1 MDWLIQYLTKKDTQT
16 ERTVMV
22 VSHDRIFL
30 DAVCTDMV
38 VMEHQRLSY
47 HVGNYSEFQRQI
59 QKKATRHAQILDAS
73 ERQRSKALAFVQK
86 QQNNKKST
94 DAGGENISQVMTPSD
109 KVYSFRGAEKNPF
122 PLL

>member
-1 MDWLIQYLTKKDTQT
+1 
-16 ERTVMV
+16 MV

-94 DAGGENISQVMTPSD
+94 DPNKQWQYDNQLYRRGWEYLSGGDAIW
-109 KVYSFRGAEKNPF
+109 
-122 PLL
+122 

>member
-1 MDWLIQYLTKKDTQT
+1 
-16 ERTVMV
+16 MV

-30 DAVCTDMV
+30 DAVCTDMA
-38 VMEHQRLSY
+38 VMEHQRLSH

-59 QKKATRHAQILDAS
+59 QEKATRHAQILDAS
-73 ERQRSKALAFVQK
+73 QRQRSKALAFVQK

-94 DAGGENISQVMTPSD
+94 DPNKQRQYDNQLYRKVVTPSD

>member
-1 MDWLIQYLTKKDTQT
+1 
-16 ERTVMV
+16 MV

-30 DAVCTDMV
+30 DAVCTDMA

-47 HVGNYSEFQRQI
+47 HVGNYSEFQRQM

-94 DAGGENISQVMTPSD
+94 DPNKQRQYDTQLYRRGWEYLSGGDAI
-109 KVYSFRGAEKNPF
+109 
-122 PLL
+122 